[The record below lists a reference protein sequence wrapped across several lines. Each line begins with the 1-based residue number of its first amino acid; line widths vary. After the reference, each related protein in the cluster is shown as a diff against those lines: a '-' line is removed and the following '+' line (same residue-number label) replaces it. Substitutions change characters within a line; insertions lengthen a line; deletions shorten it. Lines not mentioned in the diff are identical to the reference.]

1 MASVLYLR
9 GMPIT
14 EIQRLLGHTSLS
26 MTLHYLKQIL
36 PAGETSNM
44 MEQCLAPPELPEG
57 TIDFQQ
63 RLRWKSQRKASEQRL
78 KQKLHTGCIH
88 F

>member
-1 MASVLYLR
+1 
-9 GMPIT
+9 MPIT

-44 MEQCLAPPELPEG
+44 IEQCLAPPKLPAN
-57 TIDFQQ
+57 TIDLGQ
-63 RLRWKSQRKASEQRL
+63 RKSWKSQRKASEQRL
-78 KQKLHTGCIH
+78 KQELHTGCIH